1 MLPILREP
9 CDESVIR
16 SLPAAAPCSKRAGRW
31 VLAATTLASSMAFID
46 GTVVNVALPALQ
58 ANLNATIV
66 DVQWVIEAYSL
77 LLAALLLVGG
87 SLGDHYGRRRIFLIG
102 TALFA
107 LASAWC
113 GLAPNTAQLISAR
126 AAQGLGAALLVPGS
140 LAIISSSFPEKER
153 GRAIGTWSGF
163 SAITTA
169 VGPVIG
175 GWLIEHISWRAVFFI
190 NIPIALL
197 VIFISL
203 GSVPESS
210 DKESAGLDWRGAIVG
225 TLGLGALVYGLIE
238 SSRLGF
244 GDRSLIAALSV
255 AIALLAL
262 FFIVEA
268 RIPHPMLPLS
278 LFRSRMFA
286 GANLLTFLLYG
297 ALGGTLFFLPLNLI
311 QVQHYSATA
320 AGAAFLPFILI
331 MFLLSRWSGGLVERY
346 GPRLPLVVGPLIA
359 AGGFALFMLPSVG
372 GSYWTNFFPATLVL
386 GLGMA
391 ISVAPLTTTVMNG
404 PTYYDCNEFGCTK
417 PRRDRIGRQQCGCK
431 VGWADRHRCSRN
443 RDAPSFQSRA
453 RSATGGMECAGIGIA
468 IVAGRAY
475 KARRHGASRRS
486 RSGHATANSPRGRG
500 IFCFRF
506 QSSHDHWHGV
516 GASRRGYRIDAHR
529 KIERLIAAAPKA
541 AGVTLPAASIHLTVC
556 EFDWRCFSEH
566 QLHSPDDFVE
576 LVLSE
581 FRIRL
586 AKIRPRMEIV
596 HHQLEIVTA
605 DVVVQA
611 GNN

>member
-140 LAIISSSFPEKER
+140 LAIISSSFPENER

-210 DKESAGLDWRGAIVG
+210 DKESAGLDWWGAIVG
-225 TLGLGALVYGLIE
+225 TFGLGALVYGLIE

-244 GDRSLIAALSV
+244 GDRSLIAALVV

-331 MFLLSRWSGGLVERY
+331 MFLLSRWAGGLVERY

-359 AGGFALFMLPSVG
+359 ACGFALFMFPSVG
-372 GSYWTNFFPATLVL
+372 GSYWTNFFPATVVL

-391 ISVAPLTTTVMNG
+391 ISVAPLTTTVMNSVVQ
-404 PTYYDCNEFGCTK
+404 N
-417 PRRDRIGRQQCGCK
+417 R
-431 VGWADRHRCSRN
+431 VGIASGVN
-443 RDAPSFQSRA
+443 NAVA
-453 RSATGGMECAGIGIA
+453 RSAGLIA
-468 IVAGRAY
+468 IAALGIVMLQVFNHVLD
-475 KARRHGASRRS
+475 RRLAEWNVPASVS
-486 RSGHATANSPRGRG
+486 RSL
-500 IFCFRF
+500 
-506 QSSHDHWHGV
+506 QV
-516 GASRRGYRIDAHR
+516 
-529 KIERLIAAAPKA
+529 ERTKLADIA
-541 AGVTLPAASIHLTVC
+541 L
-556 EFDWRCFSEH
+556 
-566 QLHSPDDFVE
+566 PDDQDPAMRQLIRRAVEESFV
-576 LVLSE
+576 SG
-581 FRIRL
+581 FRVVMIIGTAL
-586 AKIRPRMEIV
+586 A
-596 HHQLEIVTA
+596 LAGAGTA
-605 DVVVQA
+605 LTLIGRSNA
-611 GNN
+611 